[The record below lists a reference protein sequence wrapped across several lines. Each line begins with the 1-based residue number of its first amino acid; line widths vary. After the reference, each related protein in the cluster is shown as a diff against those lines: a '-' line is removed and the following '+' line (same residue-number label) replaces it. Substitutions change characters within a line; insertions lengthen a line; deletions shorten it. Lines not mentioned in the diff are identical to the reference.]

1 MTLAFAYLIDLL
13 VGDPPR
19 LPHPVVWMG
28 KGISA
33 LDRLL
38 AKRRRSKWAER
49 LKGIL
54 FPLLLVG
61 GVYALS
67 YWLLKELYAL
77 HPWLGLALEIWL
89 ISTTIAVKGLADAGR
104 GVYKALQGGDLAL
117 ARQRLSWI
125 VGRDTGHLDSSEI
138 ARGGIETVA
147 ENIVDAVTA
156 PLFFAL
162 LGGAPLALAYR
173 AVNTLD
179 SMVGYKNDKYL
190 HLGWASARL
199 DDLANF
205 IPARLTVPFLVLAAG
220 KKGRDAW
227 RLARRDAKKHPSP
240 NSGWAE
246 AAVAGALGI
255 RLGGENQYHGVKSF
269 RAYLGDPVEPIA
281 PGHIL
286 QTISLLYRS
295 TALYLAFL
303 LLMNWLIF

>member
-13 VGDPPR
+13 VGDPR
-19 LPHPVVWMG
+19 WLPHPVVWMG
-28 KGISA
+28 KAISA

-38 AKRRRSKWAER
+38 SKRQRSKWAQR
-49 LKGIL
+49 LKGTL
-54 FPLLLVG
+54 FPLVIAG

-67 YWLLKELYAL
+67 YFFLKELYAL
-77 HPWLGLALEIWL
+77 HPWLGLALEVWL

-104 GVYKALQGGDLAL
+104 GVYEALQQGDLPL

-125 VGRDTGHLDSSEI
+125 VGRDTEHLNESEI

-147 ENIVDAVTA
+147 ENIVDAVTS
-156 PLFFAL
+156 PLFYAL

-220 KKGRDAW
+220 TKGNAAW
-227 RLARRDAKKHPSP
+227 RLALRDAKKHPSP

-246 AAVAGALGI
+246 AAVAGALDI

-269 RAYLGDPVEPIA
+269 RAFLGDPVRPIA

-286 QTISLLYRS
+286 QTISLLYLS

-303 LLMNWLIF
+303 LMMNWLFR